1 MYKHLLL
8 GFLMLFGSN
17 ALLAQKTYFTSQGES
32 IFSLANY
39 NGPSSKNILRFS
51 SFPNSEIV
59 LNKDFDGYGTFIGGG
74 LRNMGFIWE
83 DSIKHK
89 RRALGIS
96 IPAALKLG
104 NVAEDRYFTFGAEL
118 DLYFHFKQK
127 DWIDGKKVKQRSFFN
142 EEINPVS
149 PILAVGYN
157 YKMTYIRLKYH
168 LFDFY
173 NTKYSYM
180 ENGVEIFPYK
190 GITSKMFYLS
200 ITFRNVLF
208 GGKDRFSTD
217 DAASA
222 P

>member
-1 MYKHLLL
+1 MNRYFLL
-8 GFLMLFGSN
+8 GFLLLLGSGE
-17 ALLAQKTYFTSQGES
+17 LLAQKTYFSSQGET

-59 LNKDFDGYGTFIGGG
+59 MNKDYDNYGTFIGAGV
-74 LRNMGFIWE
+74 RNMGFIWE

-89 RRALGIS
+89 RRALGVS

-104 NVAEDRYFTFGAEL
+104 NVADNQYFTVGAEL

-149 PILAVGYN
+149 PILAIGYN

-168 LFDFY
+168 VFDFY

-180 ENGVEIFPYK
+180 ENGVEVFPYE

-208 GGKDRFSTD
+208 GGEERISTD
-217 DAASA
+217 DAISA

>member
-1 MYKHLLL
+1 M
-8 GFLMLFGSN
+8 
-17 ALLAQKTYFTSQGES
+17 
-32 IFSLANY
+32 
-39 NGPSSKNILRFS
+39 
-51 SFPNSEIV
+51 
-59 LNKDFDGYGTFIGGG
+59 NKDYDSYGTFIGAG

-89 RRALGIS
+89 RRALGVS
-96 IPAALKLG
+96 IPAALKFG
-104 NVAEDRYFTFGAEL
+104 NVADNKYFTVGAEL

-149 PILAVGYN
+149 PIVAVGYN
-157 YKMTYIRLKYH
+157 YKMTYIRFKYH
-168 LFDFY
+168 VFDFY

-180 ENGVEIFPYK
+180 ENGVEVFPYE

-208 GGKDRFSTD
+208 GGKDRISTD
-217 DAASA
+217 DAISA